1 MQVSQMASKVVWYSY
16 LFKNLPQFVVIHIVK
31 GFNVVNE
38 AEIDV
43 FLEFFCFF
51 YDPTDVV
58 NWISGS
64 FTFFKWSLYFW
75 IWAGYSMIPAIPG
88 TCGESDPLLFPH
100 VCLPFFYTFIER
112 SWLNSFLLTI
122 FLWHGLL
129 EPSRRNLNGLH
140 EFQNSLLKPRGD
152 IYFQS
157 NLLVA
162 PPEAD
167 E

>member
-1 MQVSQMASKVVWYSY
+1 MAGKVVWYSY

-64 FTFFKWSLYFW
+64 FTFFK
-75 IWAGYSMIPAIPG
+75 
-88 TCGESDPLLFPH
+88 
-100 VCLPFFYTFIER
+100 
-112 SWLNSFLLTI
+112 
-122 FLWHGLL
+122 
-129 EPSRRNLNGLH
+129 
-140 EFQNSLLKPRGD
+140 
-152 IYFQS
+152 
-157 NLLVA
+157 
-162 PPEAD
+162 
-167 E
+167 